1 MFILHGILPFNGELL
16 SDKVVQ
22 TELSGGEYIQLKD
35 LTQKKKI
42 TLKEA
47 VREAIVEWIRLQT
60 PIEEDPLFLLQPRE
74 GTPTDSSDLDKTLYG
89 KPR

>member
-1 MFILHGILPFNGELL
+1 MVKL

-22 TELSGGEYIQLKD
+22 TELSSGEYSQLKD
-35 LTQKKKI
+35 LTRKKKI

-47 VREAIVEWIRLQT
+47 VREAVMEWIRLQT
-60 PIEEDPLFLLQPRE
+60 PLEEDPLFQLQPKE

>member
-1 MFILHGILPFNGELL
+1 M

-22 TELSGGEYIQLKD
+22 TELSGGEYSQLKD
-35 LTQKKKI
+35 LTRKKKI

-47 VREAIVEWIRLQT
+47 VREAVMEWIRLQT
-60 PIEEDPLFLLQPRE
+60 PLEEDPLFQLQPSE